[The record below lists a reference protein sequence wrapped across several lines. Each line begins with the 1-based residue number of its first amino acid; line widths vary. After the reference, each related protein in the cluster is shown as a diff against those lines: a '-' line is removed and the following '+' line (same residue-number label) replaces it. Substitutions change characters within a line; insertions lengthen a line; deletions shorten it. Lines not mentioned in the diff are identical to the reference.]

1 MKKQWDDP
9 EYKEKMRAVNKEA
22 QNRPEVK
29 AANSERSKKMWA
41 DPEFKAKMSVTMK
54 EVANRPEVI
63 GSAKPSR
70 SKGSAQ

>member
-9 EYKEKMRAVNKEA
+9 EYKAKVRAVNKEA

-41 DPEFKAKMSVTMK
+41 DPELRQK
-54 EVANRPEVI
+54 
-63 GSAKPSR
+63 
-70 SKGSAQ
+70 